1 MAVTPFS
8 RRQWA
13 SQSLRVTAKELT
25 IVGTRGKNNA
35 IAERFSKYQLAAEEG
50 NSERKKAAA
59 ELLPPTLRSGN
70 LSVLKKR
77 WEQPV
82 QSSATSCAPLPH
94 TTHTRC
100 LLPSDPKAKHQTQ
113 PQRQATE
120 DQPPLSP
127 DPNTSPTAA
136 EDQAGPSMER
146 RLQQRDPERQEAAAV
161 VPCVP
166 SEKPNIPI
174 NNLKTMFEKGENHQN
189 EVSREPVRIGG
200 ITDNMDQLLGDA
212 GSVESVPLRDRM
224 AMYQAA
230 VSKTEVLSSSVSS
243 DQLDSDLLLC
253 SSKQKENVP
262 PGSGDMG
269 SDSEPNSRK
278 ASSTESNGS
287 STGTSSVSS
296 TQKDQAQPKTSRSFC
311 LPAQESCVSCQKTVY
326 PLERL
331 VANQQVYHNTCFRC
345 SHCNTKLSLGTYA
358 SLHGHVYC
366 KPHFCQLFKAK
377 GNYDEGFGL
386 RPHKELWET
395 KGESGAGEEQGT
407 EQTTEATSFSK
418 DKLKKC
424 ASTGTLLI
432 SPAVEESPLAKV
444 NVVTASLETRAQ
456 ISAEKDKPVET
467 RRLKIS
473 WPPRT
478 EGDGEG
484 GNMGASPTS
493 DGSSA
498 GRPSR
503 AKWPP
508 EGDSAFPDQ
517 SPESTECSTL
527 CRSSSLKERSQ
538 PFSLASPSHAPA
550 PAASQTTN
558 SEPEPLERRSSL
570 EDREPEPASS
580 PEEQS
585 MEVQEQ
591 PDSLSPD
598 YHTPC
603 DNSYVDV
610 HTSSEEEVTEGRV
623 APLKEN
629 HHNSLETKQEQG
641 VKEDGEEEEEQ
652 EEEKMEGEE
661 DGEEEG
667 EGLPSQNCQTASSE
681 IVTPP
686 SSPEAAPRPK
696 TNHKSQDVGFWDGE
710 EAVSVEEMIKRN
722 RYYEEDEDEED

>member
-1 MAVTPFS
+1 MAIAPFS

-13 SQSLRVTAKELT
+13 SHSVRVTAKELS

-59 ELLPPTLRSGN
+59 DPLPPTLSSGN
-70 LSVLKKR
+70 LSVLKKW

-94 TTHTRC
+94 TRC
-100 LLPSDPKAKHQTQ
+100 LLPLNPKAKHQIQ
-113 PQRQATE
+113 PQATQA
-120 DQPPLSP
+120 QPPLSP

-136 EDQAGPSMER
+136 EDQAGPGMER
-146 RLQQRDPERQEAAAV
+146 ELQQRDPERQEAVAE

-166 SEKPNIPI
+166 SEKPNMPL
-174 NNLKTMFEKGENHQN
+174 NNLKMIFEKGENQQIK
-189 EVSREPVRIGG
+189 VSRAPVRIGG

-212 GSVESVPLRDRM
+212 GSMETMPLRDRM

-230 VSKTEVLSSSVSS
+230 VSKTEALSSSVSS
-243 DQLDSDLLLC
+243 DHLDSDLLC

-278 ASSTESNGS
+278 ASSTESNAGS
-287 STGTSSVSS
+287 SIGTSSVSS
-296 TQKDQAQPKTSRSFC
+296 TQNDQAQPKNPRSFC

-331 VANQQVYHNTCFRC
+331 VANKQVYHNTCFRC

-358 SLHGHVYC
+358 SLHSHVYC

-395 KGESGAGEEQGT
+395 KGESGAGEEQRT
-407 EQTTEATSFSK
+407 EQTTEVTSLSK

-444 NVVTASLETRAQ
+444 NVVTASLETRTQ

-484 GNMGASPTS
+484 GNMGSSPTS
-493 DGSSA
+493 DGSSG

-517 SPESTECSTL
+517 SPESTERSTL

-538 PFSLASPSHAPA
+538 PFSLASPSHTPA
-550 PAASQTTN
+550 PAASQTAN
-558 SEPEPLERRSSL
+558 PEPELLERMSSL

-585 MEVQEQ
+585 IEVQEQ
-591 PDSLSPD
+591 SDSLSPD
-598 YHTPC
+598 YHTPS
-603 DNSYVDV
+603 DDSYVDV
-610 HTSSEEEVTEGRV
+610 QTSSEEEGRE

-629 HHNSLETKQEQG
+629 HHESLESKEEPG
-641 VKEDGEEEEEQ
+641 AKEDWDDEEQ

-661 DGEEEG
+661 DW

-686 SSPEAAPRPK
+686 SSPEAEPRPK
-696 TNHKSQDVGFWDGE
+696 TNHMSQDVGFWDGE

-722 RYYEEDEDEED
+722 RYYEEDED

>member
-1 MAVTPFS
+1 EGELE
-8 RRQWA
+8 RQKLSA
-13 SQSLRVTAKELT
+13 FISIFTTAPSGVVADISLMSQQA
-25 IVGTRGKNNA
+25 
-35 IAERFSKYQLAAEEG
+35 
-50 NSERKKAAA
+50 
-59 ELLPPTLRSGN
+59 
-70 LSVLKKR
+70 
-77 WEQPV
+77 PV
-82 QSSATSCAPLPH
+82 SA
-94 TTHTRC
+94 
-100 LLPSDPKAKHQTQ
+100 
-113 PQRQATE
+113 
-120 DQPPLSP
+120 PPLCPRPRTTKLSP
-127 DPNTSPTAA
+127 RT
-136 EDQAGPSMER
+136 
-146 RLQQRDPERQEAAAV
+146 
-161 VPCVP
+161 
-166 SEKPNIPI
+166 
-174 NNLKTMFEKGENHQN
+174 
-189 EVSREPVRIGG
+189 
-200 ITDNMDQLLGDA
+200 
-212 GSVESVPLRDRM
+212 
-224 AMYQAA
+224 
-230 VSKTEVLSSSVSS
+230 
-243 DQLDSDLLLC
+243 
-253 SSKQKENVP
+253 
-262 PGSGDMG
+262 PG
-269 SDSEPNSRK
+269 
-278 ASSTESNGS
+278 
-287 STGTSSVSS
+287 
-296 TQKDQAQPKTSRSFC
+296 FC

-358 SLHGHVYC
+358 SLHSHVYC
-366 KPHFCQLFKAK
+366 KAHFCQLFKAK

-395 KGESGAGEEQGT
+395 KGEN
-407 EQTTEATSFSK
+407 
-418 DKLKKC
+418 KLKKC

-478 EGDGEG
+478 EGDGED
-484 GNMGASPTS
+484 NMGSSPTS

-517 SPESTECSTL
+517 SPESTERSTL

-538 PFSLASPSHAPA
+538 AFSLASPSHAPA
-550 PAASQTTN
+550 PAASQTAN
-558 SEPEPLERRSSL
+558 PEPELLERMSSS

-580 PEEQS
+580 PEEPS
-585 MEVQEQ
+585 IEVQEQ

-598 YHTPC
+598 YHTPS
-603 DNSYVDV
+603 DDSYVDV
-610 HTSSEEEVTEGRV
+610 QTSSEEEGRE

-629 HHNSLETKQEQG
+629 HHESLEAKEEQG
-641 VKEDGEEEEEQ
+641 VKEDWEEDEEQ

-661 DGEEEG
+661 DG

-686 SSPEAAPRPK
+686 SSPEAEPRPK
-696 TNHKSQDVGFWDGE
+696 TNHMSQDVGFWDGK

-722 RYYEEDEDEED
+722 RYYEEDEDE

>member
-1 MAVTPFS
+1 M
-8 RRQWA
+8 
-13 SQSLRVTAKELT
+13 
-25 IVGTRGKNNA
+25 
-35 IAERFSKYQLAAEEG
+35 EG
-50 NSERKKAAA
+50 
-59 ELLPPTLRSGN
+59 
-70 LSVLKKR
+70 
-77 WEQPV
+77 
-82 QSSATSCAPLPH
+82 
-94 TTHTRC
+94 
-100 LLPSDPKAKHQTQ
+100 
-113 PQRQATE
+113 
-120 DQPPLSP
+120 
-127 DPNTSPTAA
+127 
-136 EDQAGPSMER
+136 
-146 RLQQRDPERQEAAAV
+146 RLQQRDPERQEAIAE

-166 SEKPNIPI
+166 SEKPNIPL
-174 NNLKTMFEKGENHQN
+174 NNLKMLFEKGENQQN
-189 EVSREPVRIGG
+189 KVSRPPVRIGS

-212 GSVESVPLRDRM
+212 GSMDSMPLRDRM

-230 VSKTEVLSSSVSS
+230 VSKSEVSSSSVSG
-243 DQLDSDLLLC
+243 DQLDSDLLF

-262 PGSGDMG
+262 PSSGDMG

-278 ASSTESNGS
+278 ASSTESNAGS
-287 STGTSSVSS
+287 SIGTSVSS
-296 TQKDQAQPKTSRSFC
+296 TQNDQAQPKNSRSFC

-358 SLHGHVYC
+358 SLHSHVYC

-395 KGESGAGEEQGT
+395 KGEEQGT
-407 EQTTEATSFSK
+407 EQTTEVTFSK

-444 NVVTASLETRAQ
+444 NVVTASPETRTQ
-456 ISAEKDKPVET
+456 ISVEKDKPVET

-473 WPPRT
+473 WPPRI

-484 GNMGASPTS
+484 GNMGSSPTS
-493 DGSSA
+493 DGSSG

-517 SPESTECSTL
+517 SPESTERSTL

-538 PFSLASPSHAPA
+538 PFSLASPSHVPA
-550 PAASQTTN
+550 PAASQTAN
-558 SEPEPLERRSSL
+558 PEPELLERMSSL
-570 EDREPEPASS
+570 EDREPELASS

-585 MEVQEQ
+585 IEVQEQ

-598 YHTPC
+598 YHTPS
-603 DNSYVDV
+603 DDSYVDV
-610 HTSSEEEVTEGRV
+610 QTSSEEGRE
-623 APLKEN
+623 APLKES
-629 HHNSLETKQEQG
+629 HHESLESKEERG
-641 VKEDGEEEEEQ
+641 AKEDWEED
-652 EEEKMEGEE
+652 EEEKLEGEE
-661 DGEEEG
+661 DG

-686 SSPEAAPRPK
+686 SSPEAEPRPK
-696 TNHKSQDVGFWDGE
+696 TNHMSQDVGFWDGK

-722 RYYEEDEDEED
+722 RYYEKDEDEED

>member
-1 MAVTPFS
+1 MMQAYAHNLIYPLP
-8 RRQWA
+8 R
-13 SQSLRVTAKELT
+13 
-25 IVGTRGKNNA
+25 
-35 IAERFSKYQLAAEEG
+35 YQLAAEEG

-59 ELLPPTLRSGN
+59 DPLPPTLRSGN
-70 LSVLKKR
+70 LNVLKKW

-100 LLPSDPKAKHQTQ
+100 LLPLNPKAKHQIQ
-113 PQRQATE
+113 PQATQA
-120 DQPPLSP
+120 QPPLSP
-127 DPNTSPTAA
+127 DPDTSPTAA
-136 EDQAGPSMER
+136 EDQAGPGMER
-146 RLQQRDPERQEAAAV
+146 RLQQRDPERQEAV
-161 VPCVP
+161 EEVPCVP
-166 SEKPNIPI
+166 SEKPNIPL
-174 NNLKTMFEKGENHQN
+174 NNLKMMFEKGENQQN
-189 EVSREPVRIGG
+189 KVSRAPVRIGD

-212 GSVESVPLRDRM
+212 GSMESMPLRDRM

-230 VSKTEVLSSSVSS
+230 VSKTEVLSSSVS
-243 DQLDSDLLLC
+243 
-253 SSKQKENVP
+253 
-262 PGSGDMG
+262 G

-278 ASSTESNGS
+278 ASSTESNAGS
-287 STGTSSVSS
+287 SIGTSVSS
-296 TQKDQAQPKTSRSFC
+296 TQNDQAQPKNPRSFC

-358 SLHGHVYC
+358 SLHSLVYC

-395 KGESGAGEEQGT
+395 KGESGAGEEQRT
-407 EQTTEATSFSK
+407 EQTTEVTSFSK

-444 NVVTASLETRAQ
+444 NVVTASLETRTQ
-456 ISAEKDKPVET
+456 ISTEKDKPVET

-484 GNMGASPTS
+484 GNMGSSPTS
-493 DGSSA
+493 EGSSG

-517 SPESTECSTL
+517 SPESTERSTL

-550 PAASQTTN
+550 PVASQTAN
-558 SEPEPLERRSSL
+558 PEPELLERMSSL
-570 EDREPEPASS
+570 EHREPELASS
-580 PEEQS
+580 PEEQII
-585 MEVQEQ
+585 EVREQ
-591 PDSLSPD
+591 SDSLSPD
-598 YHTPC
+598 YHTPS
-603 DNSYVDV
+603 DDSYVDV
-610 HTSSEEEVTEGRV
+610 QTSTEEGRET
-623 APLKEN
+623 PLKEN
-629 HHNSLETKQEQG
+629 HHESLESKEEQG
-641 VKEDGEEEEEQ
+641 AKEDWD
-652 EEEKMEGEE
+652 EEKMEGE
-661 DGEEEG
+661 DG
-667 EGLPSQNCQTASSE
+667 EGLPSQNCHTASSE

-686 SSPEAAPRPK
+686 SSPEVEPRPK
-696 TNHKSQDVGFWDGE
+696 TNHMSQDVGFWDGK

-722 RYYEEDEDEED
+722 RYYEEDEDKED

>member
-1 MAVTPFS
+1 MATAPFS

-13 SQSLRVTAKELT
+13 SHSLRVTANELS
-25 IVGTRGKNNA
+25 IVGTRGRNNA

-59 ELLPPTLRSGN
+59 DPLPPTLRSGN
-70 LSVLKKR
+70 LSVLKKW

-100 LLPSDPKAKHQTQ
+100 LLPLNPKAKHQIQ
-113 PQRQATE
+113 PQATQA
-120 DQPPLSP
+120 QPPLSSDP
-127 DPNTSPTAA
+127 DTSPTAA
-136 EDQAGPSMER
+136 EDQAGPGMER
-146 RLQQRDPERQEAAAV
+146 RLQQRDPERQEAV
-161 VPCVP
+161 EEVPCVP
-166 SEKPNIPI
+166 SEKPNIPL
-174 NNLKTMFEKGENHQN
+174 NNLKMMFEKGENQQN
-189 EVSREPVRIGG
+189 KVSRAPVRIGG

-212 GSVESVPLRDRM
+212 GSMESMPLRDRM

-230 VSKTEVLSSSVSS
+230 VSKTEVLSSSVS
-243 DQLDSDLLLC
+243 
-253 SSKQKENVP
+253 
-262 PGSGDMG
+262 G

-278 ASSTESNGS
+278 ASSTESNAGS
-287 STGTSSVSS
+287 SIGTSSVSS
-296 TQKDQAQPKTSRSFC
+296 TQNDQAQPKNPRSFC

-331 VANQQVYHNTCFRC
+331 VANQQVFHNTCFRC

-358 SLHGHVYC
+358 SLHSLVYC

-395 KGESGAGEEQGT
+395 KGESGAGEEQRT
-407 EQTTEATSFSK
+407 EQTTEVTSFSK
-418 DKLKKC
+418 DELKKC

-444 NVVTASLETRAQ
+444 NVVTASLETRTQ
-456 ISAEKDKPVET
+456 ISTEKDKPVET

-484 GNMGASPTS
+484 GNMGSSPTS
-493 DGSSA
+493 EGSSG

-517 SPESTECSTL
+517 SPESTERSTL

-550 PAASQTTN
+550 PAASQTAN
-558 SEPEPLERRSSL
+558 PEPELLERMSSL
-570 EDREPEPASS
+570 EDREPELASS
-580 PEEQS
+580 PEEQII
-585 MEVQEQ
+585 EVREQ
-591 PDSLSPD
+591 SDSLSHD
-598 YHTPC
+598 YHTPS
-603 DNSYVDV
+603 DDSYVDV
-610 HTSSEEEVTEGRV
+610 QTSTEEGRET
-623 APLKEN
+623 PLKEN
-629 HHNSLETKQEQG
+629 HHESLESKEEQG
-641 VKEDGEEEEEQ
+641 VKEDWH
-652 EEEKMEGEE
+652 EEEKMEGE
-661 DGEEEG
+661 DG
-667 EGLPSQNCQTASSE
+667 EGLPSQNCHTALSE

-686 SSPEAAPRPK
+686 SSPEAEPRPK
-696 TNHKSQDVGFWDGE
+696 TNHMSQDVGFWDGK

>member
-1 MAVTPFS
+1 MTVAPFS

-13 SQSLRVTAKELT
+13 SQSLRVTAAELS

-35 IAERFSKYQLAAEEG
+35 IAERFSKYQLAAEEA
-50 NSERKKAAA
+50 NLERKKAAA
-59 ELLPPTLRSGN
+59 EPSPQTFRSCN
-70 LSVLKKR
+70 LSVLKKL

-82 QSSATSCAPLPH
+82 QSATPCATLPH
-94 TTHTRC
+94 TRR
-100 LLPSDPKAKHQTQ
+100 LLPSDPNAKHQT
-113 PQRQATE
+113 
-120 DQPPLSP
+120 QPPLSP

-136 EDQAGPSMER
+136 EDQAGPGMER
-146 RLQQRDPERQEAAAV
+146 RRQQRDRERQEGGAAE
-161 VPCVP
+161 VPCIP
-166 SEKPNIPI
+166 SEKPDIPL
-174 NNLKTMFEKGENHQN
+174 NNLKMMFEKGENLQN
-189 EVSREPVRIGG
+189 KVSREPVRIGGTGG
-200 ITDNMDQLLGDA
+200 ITDNMDQLLGDS
-212 GSVESVPLRDRM
+212 GSIESMPLRDRM

-243 DQLDSDLLLC
+243 DQLDSDLC
-253 SSKQKENVP
+253 SKQKENVP
-262 PGSGDMG
+262 PGSVDTGP
-269 SDSEPNSRK
+269 DSEPNSRK

-287 STGTSSVSS
+287 STGTFSASP

-311 LPAQESCVSCQKTVY
+311 LPARESCVSCQKTVY

-331 VANQQVYHNTCFRC
+331 VANQKVYHNTCFRC

-358 SLHGHVYC
+358 SLHSHVYC

-395 KGESGAGEEQGT
+395 KGESGAGEEPRT
-407 EQTTEATSFSK
+407 ELTTKATSFSK

-456 ISAEKDKPVET
+456 SSAEKDKPVET

-484 GNMGASPTS
+484 GNTGDSPTS

-498 GRPSR
+498 GKQSR

-508 EGDSAFPDQ
+508 EDDSASSDQ
-517 SPESTECSTL
+517 SPEPTVRSTL
-527 CRSSSLKERSQ
+527 CRSASLKERSR
-538 PFSLASPSHAPA
+538 PFSLAMATHAPA
-550 PAASQTTN
+550 PAASQTAN
-558 SEPEPLERRSSL
+558 PEPLERRSSF
-570 EDREPEPASS
+570 EDREPELACS
-580 PEEQS
+580 PEEQG
-585 MEVQEQ
+585 MEDQEQ
-591 PDSLSPD
+591 PNSLSPG
-598 YHTPC
+598 YHTPS
-603 DNSYVDV
+603 DDSYVDI
-610 HTSSEEEVTEGRV
+610 HDSSEDEGMEGRV
-623 APLKEN
+623 ARLKDHHKLLEAN
-629 HHNSLETKQEQG
+629 HEQG
-641 VKEDGEEEEEQ
+641 AKNDREEEEKLEGEEEGAG
-652 EEEKMEGEE
+652 K
-661 DGEEEG
+661 EG

-681 IVTPP
+681 IAAPP
-686 SSPEAAPRPK
+686 SSLETEQRSK
-696 TNHKSQDVGFWDGE
+696 TNRMSQDVGFWKGE

>member
-1 MAVTPFS
+1 MAIAPFS

-13 SQSLRVTAKELT
+13 SHSLRVTGKELS

-59 ELLPPTLRSGN
+59 DPLPPTLCSGN
-70 LSVLKKR
+70 LSVLKKW

-94 TTHTRC
+94 TRC
-100 LLPSDPKAKHQTQ
+100 LLPLNPKAKHRIQ
-113 PQRQATE
+113 PQATQA
-120 DQPPLSP
+120 QPPLSP

-136 EDQAGPSMER
+136 EDQAGPGMER
-146 RLQQRDPERQEAAAV
+146 RLQQRDPERQEAIAE

-166 SEKPNIPI
+166 SEKPNIPL
-174 NNLKTMFEKGENHQN
+174 NNLKMLFEKGENQQN
-189 EVSREPVRIGG
+189 KVSKAPVRIGG

-212 GSVESVPLRDRM
+212 GSMDSMPLRDRM

-230 VSKTEVLSSSVSS
+230 VSKSEVSSSVSG
-243 DQLDSDLLLC
+243 DQLDSDLLC

-278 ASSTESNGS
+278 ASSTESNAGS
-287 STGTSSVSS
+287 SIGTSVSS
-296 TQKDQAQPKTSRSFC
+296 TQNDQAQPKNSRSFC

-358 SLHGHVYC
+358 SLHSHVYC

-395 KGESGAGEEQGT
+395 KGEEQGT
-407 EQTTEATSFSK
+407 EQTTEVPFSK

-444 NVVTASLETRAQ
+444 NVVTASLETRTQ
-456 ISAEKDKPVET
+456 ISVEKDKPVET

-484 GNMGASPTS
+484 GNMGSSPTS
-493 DGSSA
+493 DGSSG

-517 SPESTECSTL
+517 SPESTERSTL

-538 PFSLASPSHAPA
+538 PFSLASPSHVPA
-550 PAASQTTN
+550 PAASQTAN
-558 SEPEPLERRSSL
+558 PEPELLERMSSL

-585 MEVQEQ
+585 IEVQEQ

-598 YHTPC
+598 YHTPS

-610 HTSSEEEVTEGRV
+610 QTSSEEEGRE
-623 APLKEN
+623 APLKES
-629 HHNSLETKQEQG
+629 HHESLESKEEQG
-641 VKEDGEEEEEQ
+641 AKEDWEED

-661 DGEEEG
+661 DG

-686 SSPEAAPRPK
+686 SSPEAEPRPK
-696 TNHKSQDVGFWDGE
+696 TNHMSQDVGFWDGK

-722 RYYEEDEDEED
+722 RYYEKDEDEED

>member
-1 MAVTPFS
+1 
-8 RRQWA
+8 
-13 SQSLRVTAKELT
+13 
-25 IVGTRGKNNA
+25 
-35 IAERFSKYQLAAEEG
+35 
-50 NSERKKAAA
+50 
-59 ELLPPTLRSGN
+59 
-70 LSVLKKR
+70 
-77 WEQPV
+77 
-82 QSSATSCAPLPH
+82 
-94 TTHTRC
+94 
-100 LLPSDPKAKHQTQ
+100 
-113 PQRQATE
+113 
-120 DQPPLSP
+120 
-127 DPNTSPTAA
+127 
-136 EDQAGPSMER
+136 MER
-146 RLQQRDPERQEAAAV
+146 ELQQRDPERQEAVAE

-166 SEKPNIPI
+166 SEKPNMPL
-174 NNLKTMFEKGENHQN
+174 NNLKMIFEKGENQQIK
-189 EVSREPVRIGG
+189 VSRAPVRIGG

-212 GSVESVPLRDRM
+212 GSMETMPLRDRM

-230 VSKTEVLSSSVSS
+230 VSKTEALSSSVSS
-243 DQLDSDLLLC
+243 DQLDSDLLC

-278 ASSTESNGS
+278 ASSTESNAGS
-287 STGTSSVSS
+287 SIGTSSVSS
-296 TQKDQAQPKTSRSFC
+296 TQNDQAQPKNPRSFC

-331 VANQQVYHNTCFRC
+331 VANKQVYHNTCFRC

-358 SLHGHVYC
+358 SLHSHVYC

-395 KGESGAGEEQGT
+395 KGESGAGEEQRT
-407 EQTTEATSFSK
+407 EQTTEVTSLSK

-444 NVVTASLETRAQ
+444 NVVTASLETRTQ

-484 GNMGASPTS
+484 GNMGSSPTS
-493 DGSSA
+493 DGSSG

-517 SPESTECSTL
+517 SPESTERSTL

-538 PFSLASPSHAPA
+538 PFSLASPSHTPA
-550 PAASQTTN
+550 PAASQTAN
-558 SEPEPLERRSSL
+558 PEPELLERMSSL

-585 MEVQEQ
+585 IEVQEQ
-591 PDSLSPD
+591 SDSLSPD
-598 YHTPC
+598 YHTPS
-603 DNSYVDV
+603 DDSYVDV
-610 HTSSEEEVTEGRV
+610 QTSSEEEGRE

-629 HHNSLETKQEQG
+629 HHESLESKEEPG
-641 VKEDGEEEEEQ
+641 AKEDWDDEEQ

-661 DGEEEG
+661 DG

-686 SSPEAAPRPK
+686 SSPEAEPRPK
-696 TNHKSQDVGFWDGE
+696 TNHMSQDVGFWDGE

-722 RYYEEDEDEED
+722 RYYEEDED

>member
-1 MAVTPFS
+1 
-8 RRQWA
+8 
-13 SQSLRVTAKELT
+13 
-25 IVGTRGKNNA
+25 
-35 IAERFSKYQLAAEEG
+35 
-50 NSERKKAAA
+50 
-59 ELLPPTLRSGN
+59 
-70 LSVLKKR
+70 
-77 WEQPV
+77 
-82 QSSATSCAPLPH
+82 
-94 TTHTRC
+94 
-100 LLPSDPKAKHQTQ
+100 
-113 PQRQATE
+113 
-120 DQPPLSP
+120 
-127 DPNTSPTAA
+127 
-136 EDQAGPSMER
+136 MER
-146 RLQQRDPERQEAAAV
+146 RLQQRDPERQEAV
-161 VPCVP
+161 EEVPCVP
-166 SEKPNIPI
+166 SEKPNIPL
-174 NNLKTMFEKGENHQN
+174 NNLKMMFEKGENQQN
-189 EVSREPVRIGG
+189 KVSRAPVRIGD

-212 GSVESVPLRDRM
+212 GSMESMPLRDRM

-243 DQLDSDLLLC
+243 DQLDSGLLC
-253 SSKQKENVP
+253 SNKQKENVP

-278 ASSTESNGS
+278 ASSTESNAGS
-287 STGTSSVSS
+287 SIGTSVSS
-296 TQKDQAQPKTSRSFC
+296 TQNDQAQPKNPRSFC

-358 SLHGHVYC
+358 SLHSLVYC

-395 KGESGAGEEQGT
+395 KGESGAGEEQRT
-407 EQTTEATSFSK
+407 EQTTEVTSFSK

-444 NVVTASLETRAQ
+444 NVVTASLETRTQ
-456 ISAEKDKPVET
+456 ISTEKDKPVET

-484 GNMGASPTS
+484 GNMGSSPTS
-493 DGSSA
+493 EGSSG

-517 SPESTECSTL
+517 SPESTERSTL

-550 PAASQTTN
+550 PVASQTAN
-558 SEPEPLERRSSL
+558 PEPELLERMSSL
-570 EDREPEPASS
+570 EHREPELASS
-580 PEEQS
+580 PEEQII
-585 MEVQEQ
+585 EVREQ
-591 PDSLSPD
+591 SDSLSPD
-598 YHTPC
+598 YHTPS
-603 DNSYVDV
+603 DDSYVDV
-610 HTSSEEEVTEGRV
+610 QTSTEEGRET
-623 APLKEN
+623 PLKEN
-629 HHNSLETKQEQG
+629 HHESLESKEEQG
-641 VKEDGEEEEEQ
+641 AKEDWD
-652 EEEKMEGEE
+652 EEKMEGE
-661 DGEEEG
+661 DG
-667 EGLPSQNCQTASSE
+667 EGLPSQNCHTASSE

-686 SSPEAAPRPK
+686 SSPEVEPRPK
-696 TNHKSQDVGFWDGE
+696 TNHMSQDVGFWDGK

-722 RYYEEDEDEED
+722 RYYEEDEDKED

>member
-1 MAVTPFS
+1 MAIAPFS
-8 RRQWA
+8 RSQWA
-13 SQSLRVTAKELT
+13 SHSLRVTAKELS
-25 IVGTRGKNNA
+25 IVGTRGRNNA

-50 NSERKKAAA
+50 NLERNLAAA
-59 ELLPPTLRSGN
+59 DPLPPTLRSGN
-70 LSVLKKR
+70 LSVLKKW

-82 QSSATSCAPLPH
+82 QSSARSCAPLPH
-94 TTHTRC
+94 TTQTRC
-100 LLPSDPKAKHQTQ
+100 LLPLNPKAKHQIQPLATQ
-113 PQRQATE
+113 A
-120 DQPPLSP
+120 QPPLSP
-127 DPNTSPTAA
+127 DPDTSPTAA
-136 EDQAGPSMER
+136 EDQAGPGMER
-146 RLQQRDPERQEAAAV
+146 RLQQRDPERQEAVAE

-166 SEKPNIPI
+166 SEKPNIPL
-174 NNLKTMFEKGENHQN
+174 NNLKMMFEKGENQQN
-189 EVSREPVRIGG
+189 KASRAPVRIGG

-212 GSVESVPLRDRM
+212 GSMESVPLRDRM

-243 DQLDSDLLLC
+243 DQLDSGLLC
-253 SSKQKENVP
+253 SNKQKENVP
-262 PGSGDMG
+262 PGSGDLG
-269 SDSEPNSRK
+269 SDSEPTSRK

-287 STGTSSVSS
+287 SIGTSSVSS
-296 TQKDQAQPKTSRSFC
+296 TQNDQAQPKNPRSFC

-358 SLHGHVYC
+358 SLHSLVYC

-395 KGESGAGEEQGT
+395 KGESGAGEEQRT
-407 EQTTEATSFSK
+407 EQTTEVTSFSK

-444 NVVTASLETRAQ
+444 NVVTASLETRTQ
-456 ISAEKDKPVET
+456 ISTEKDKPVET

-478 EGDGEG
+478 DGEG
-484 GNMGASPTS
+484 GNMGSSPTS
-493 DGSSA
+493 EGISG

-517 SPESTECSTL
+517 SPESTKRSTL
-527 CRSSSLKERSQ
+527 CRSSSLKARSQ

-550 PAASQTTN
+550 PAASQTAN
-558 SEPEPLERRSSL
+558 PEPELLERMSSL
-570 EDREPEPASS
+570 EDREPELASS
-580 PEEQS
+580 PEEQIIEIRKQS
-585 MEVQEQ
+585 
-591 PDSLSPD
+591 DSLSPD
-598 YHTPC
+598 YHTPS
-603 DNSYVDV
+603 DDSYVDV
-610 HTSSEEEVTEGRV
+610 QTSTEEGRETT
-623 APLKEN
+623 LKEN
-629 HHNSLETKQEQG
+629 HHESLESKEEQG
-641 VKEDGEEEEEQ
+641 AKEDWD
-652 EEEKMEGEE
+652 EEEKMEGE
-661 DGEEEG
+661 DG
-667 EGLPSQNCQTASSE
+667 EGLPSQNCHTASSE

-686 SSPEAAPRPK
+686 SSPEVAPRPK
-696 TNHKSQDVGFWDGE
+696 TNHTSQDVGFWDGK